1 MTQISE
7 TSEIEPTKENP
18 VELNYTAE
26 ELVAL
31 VQNPDVGLIP
41 ADLFSNATCTAI
53 SPSFE
58 GMQLVQFKNSKV
70 QNIDLAKCDAR
81 QRHIVEYVLQSSVV
95 PSKELI
101 EAIYDLDSN
110 PPYSLIEFT
119 EYVNKVVD
127 VVKCIFSLYRPST
140 DPLLQETQQK
150 IYDVYS
156 PHGLEVLVGYEATSS
171 GTDAITRPNVRRI
184 TAVTDISSRLNLIN
198 AEIAGFSDYSAGVI
212 WNKYNETVA
221 LRANATRMQKVA
233 LQELANLKTVESQ
246 YLRQL
251 HGNMVEM
258 YKKEVLAEAVMKNA
272 KNMEIFLANNSFA
285 ASGVKD
291 GHFWGITGW
300 NVVELHGYVG
310 QSLFARTNRDYQK
323 LTRYR
328 LLPPVV
334 ITVKDVLTTKKLNE
348 RWGLGVLDQYK
359 DYFQQVSY
367 DGTKWFNKCIPH
379 QDSGHVCGAIYKHGK
394 IALSSY
400 GQQSCIA
407 KSAEIWN
414 DLFDVSQTNC
424 VTDYKFLN
432 MFRTLPL
439 YAKASDGFGGAALAL
454 VPISQKYVDII
465 RGPEGQNLDHN
476 FITDEDRIED
486 SFTLICEA
494 NSVDA
499 FGFTSRYE
507 LSDYNKSIVVP
518 ARLHSKLSYL
528 NYLNRI

>member
-26 ELVAL
+26 ELIEL
-31 VQNPDVGLIP
+31 VQTPDVGLIP
-41 ADLFSNATCTAI
+41 AELFSHATCTAI

-58 GMQLVQFKNSKV
+58 GMQLVQFKNIKV
-70 QNIDLAKCDAR
+70 QSIDLAKCDVR
-81 QRHIVEYVLQSSVV
+81 QRHIVEYILQSSVV
-95 PSKELI
+95 PSTELI
-101 EAIYDLDSN
+101 EAIYKMDSN
-110 PPYSLIEFT
+110 PPYSLTKFT

-127 VVKCIFSLYRPST
+127 IVKCIFSLYRPST

-150 IYDVYS
+150 IYNVYS
-156 PHGLEVLVGYEATSS
+156 PYGLEVLVGYEAISS
-171 GTDAITRPNVRRI
+171 GTNAITRPNVRI
-184 TAVTDISSRLNLIN
+184 VTLDTRNSNKFNSIN
-198 AEIAGFSDYSAGVI
+198 AGISGFSDYSAQAI

-233 LQELANLKTVESQ
+233 LQELENLKTVESQ

-258 YKKEVLAEAVMKNA
+258 RRKEVLAETVIKNA

-310 QSLFARTNRDYQK
+310 FSEFARTNRDYQK

-334 ITVKDVLTTKKLNE
+334 ITVKDVLTTKNLNE
-348 RWGLGVLDQYK
+348 RWGLVVLDQHK
-359 DYFQQVSY
+359 DYFQKVNY
-367 DGTKWFNKCIPH
+367 DGNSWFNKCIPH
-379 QDSGHVCGAIYKHGK
+379 QDSGHVNGVAYNQGK
-394 IALSSY
+394 IVLSSY
-400 GQQSCIA
+400 GKQSCIV
-407 KSAEIWN
+407 KSTEIWN
-414 DLFDVSQTNC
+414 DLLDVSQTNC

-439 YAKASDGFGGAALAL
+439 YARASDGYGEAALAL

-518 ARLHSKLSYL
+518 ARLHSKLF
-528 NYLNRI
+528 

>member
-7 TSEIEPTKENP
+7 TSETEAPIEPTKENP

-26 ELVAL
+26 ELIKL
-31 VQNPDVGLIP
+31 VQTPDVGLIP
-41 ADLFSNATCTAI
+41 ADLFSHATCTAI

-58 GMQLVQFKNSKV
+58 GMQLVQFKNTKV

-95 PSKELI
+95 PSKELV
-101 EAIYDLDSN
+101 EAIYEVDSN
-110 PPYSLIEFT
+110 PPYSLTEFT

-127 VVKCIFSLYRPST
+127 IVKCIFSLYRPSA

-156 PHGLEVLVGYEATSS
+156 PHGLEVLVGYEAISL
-171 GTDAITRPNVRRI
+171 GTNAITRPNVRI
-184 TAVTDISSRLNLIN
+184 VTLDTSNSNKFNSIN
-198 AEIAGFSDYSAGVI
+198 AGISGFSDYSAEVI
-212 WNKYNETVA
+212 WNKYIETVA

-233 LQELANLKTVESQ
+233 LQELENLKTVENQ
-246 YLRQL
+246 YMRQL
-251 HGNMVEM
+251 LGNKVEM
-258 YKKEVLAEAVMKNA
+258 RKKEVLAKTVMKNA

-310 QSLFARTNRDYQK
+310 FSGFARTNRDYQK

-334 ITVKDVLTTKKLNE
+334 ITVKDILTTNNLHS
-348 RWGLGVLDQYK
+348 RWGLVVLDQHK
-359 DYFQQVSY
+359 DYFQKVNY
-367 DGTKWFNKCIPH
+367 DGNSWFNKCIPH
-379 QDSGHVCGAIYKHGK
+379 QNSGYVKGVAYNQGK
-394 IALSSY
+394 IVLSSY
-400 GQQSCIA
+400 GYQSCIA
-407 KSAEIWN
+407 KSTEILN

-439 YAKASDGFGGAALAL
+439 YAKASDGYGEAALAL

-486 SFTLICEA
+486 SFALICEA

-499 FGFTSRYE
+499 FGFTSKYE
-507 LSDYNKSIVVP
+507 LSAYNKSIVVP
-518 ARLHSKLSYL
+518 ARFHSRSV
-528 NYLNRI
+528 

>member
-1 MTQISE
+1 MTQTSE
-7 TSEIEPTKENP
+7 TSETPILIEPTKESP

-26 ELVAL
+26 ELIAL
-31 VQNPDVGLIP
+31 VQNPNVGLIP
-41 ADLFSNATCTAI
+41 ADLFSTATCTAI

-58 GMQLVQFKNSKV
+58 GMQLVQFKNTKV
-70 QNIDLAKCDAR
+70 QSIDLAKCDAR
-81 QRHIVEYVLQSSVV
+81 QRHIVEYILQSSVV

-101 EAIYDLDSN
+101 EAVYEMDSN
-110 PPYSLIEFT
+110 PPYSLTEFT

-127 VVKCIFSLYRPST
+127 IVKCIFSLYRPSA

-156 PHGLEVLVGYEATSS
+156 PHGLEVLVGHEAISL
-171 GTDAITRPNVRRI
+171 GTNAITRPNVRI
-184 TAVTDISSRLNLIN
+184 VTLGTSTSNKFNSIN
-198 AEIAGFSDYSAGVI
+198 AGISGFSDYSAEVI
-212 WNKYNETVA
+212 WNKYIETVA
-221 LRANATRMQKVA
+221 LRANAARVQKIT
-233 LQELANLKTVESQ
+233 LQELENLKTVESQ
-246 YLRQL
+246 YLCQL
-251 HGNMVEM
+251 RENMVEM
-258 YKKEVLAEAVMKNA
+258 RKKEVLAETVMKNA

-291 GHFWGITGW
+291 GNFWGITGW

-310 QSLFARTNRDYQK
+310 YGEFARTNRDYQK

-334 ITVKDVLTTKKLNE
+334 ITVKDVLITKNLHA
-348 RWGLGVLDQYK
+348 RWGLSVLNQYK
-359 DYFQQVSY
+359 EYFQQVSY

-379 QDSGHVCGAIYKHGK
+379 QNSGYVYGVAYNQGK
-394 IALSSY
+394 IGLSSHS
-400 GQQSCIA
+400 QQSCIA
-407 KSAEIWN
+407 KSTEIWN
-414 DLFDVSQTNC
+414 DLFDVSQTDC

-439 YAKASDGFGGAALAL
+439 YARASDGYGEDALAL

-465 RGPEGQNLDHN
+465 RGPEGQNLNHN

-486 SFTLICEA
+486 SFKLICEA

-499 FGFTSRYE
+499 FGFTSKYR
-507 LSDYNKSIVVP
+507 LSNYNKSIVIP
-518 ARLHSKLSYL
+518 ARFHSKSV
-528 NYLNRI
+528 

>member
-1 MTQISE
+1 MLRGRIIQL
-7 TSEIEPTKENP
+7 
-18 VELNYTAE
+18 ELN
-26 ELVAL
+26 
-31 VQNPDVGLIP
+31 
-41 ADLFSNATCTAI
+41 
-53 SPSFE
+53 
-58 GMQLVQFKNSKV
+58 
-70 QNIDLAKCDAR
+70 
-81 QRHIVEYVLQSSVV
+81 
-95 PSKELI
+95 
-101 EAIYDLDSN
+101 
-110 PPYSLIEFT
+110 
-119 EYVNKVVD
+119 
-127 VVKCIFSLYRPST
+127 
-140 DPLLQETQQK
+140 
-150 IYDVYS
+150 
-156 PHGLEVLVGYEATSS
+156 PH
-171 GTDAITRPNVRRI
+171 
-184 TAVTDISSRLNLIN
+184 
-198 AEIAGFSDYSAGVI
+198 
-212 WNKYNETVA
+212 
-221 LRANATRMQKVA
+221 
-233 LQELANLKTVESQ
+233 QELENLKTVESQ

-258 YKKEVLAEAVMKNA
+258 RKKEVLAEVVIKNA
-272 KNMEIFLANNSFA
+272 KNMEIFLANNSFV

-310 QSLFARTNRDYQK
+310 FSEFARTNRDYQK

-334 ITVKDVLTTKKLNE
+334 ITVKDVLTTKNLNE
-348 RWGLGVLDQYK
+348 RWGLVVLDQHK
-359 DYFQQVSY
+359 DYFQKVNY
-367 DGTKWFNKCIPH
+367 DGNSWFNKCIPH
-379 QDSGHVCGAIYKHGK
+379 QNSGHVNGVVYNQGK
-394 IALSSY
+394 IVLSSY

-407 KSAEIWN
+407 KSAEILN
-414 DLFDVSQTNC
+414 NLFDVSQTNC

-439 YAKASDGFGGAALAL
+439 YARASDGYGEAALAL